1 MSKHG
6 KKYRGASEKAA
17 STAGPRPLAEAV
29 RVAAEAAFAKFD
41 ETLEI
46 ALRLGVDP
54 KHADQMVRGTVVLP
68 HGLGRSARVVVF
80 AQGEKIREAGVFC
93 VNILGGDQEHV
104 CRVFASKEPDKFSVI
119 GYAPAPVTGSPRI
132 HDALAW
138 IDCEIDQVIPGG
150 DHDIVVGRVRDLDAT
165 DQHGPLVFYRGGYG
179 RFEV

>member
-1 MSKHG
+1 MNPSP
-6 KKYRGASEKAA
+6 A
-17 STAGPRPLAEAV
+17 P
-29 RVAAEAAFAKFD
+29 FDDAKF
-41 ETLEI
+41 
-46 ALRLGVDP
+46 RQVLGHFPTGVTVITAMHEGRPVGLAVGSFASLSLDP
-54 KHADQMVRGTVVLP
+54 PLVLFCP
-68 HGLGRSARVVVF
+68 GNQSSSWP
-80 AQGEKIREAGVFC
+80 KIREAGVFC

-119 GYAPAPVTGSPRI
+119 GYAPSPVTGSPRI

-138 IDCEIDQVIPGG
+138 IDCEIDQIVPGG